1 MTALVFGGRSPIGL
15 ALCRQLAESG
25 STVHLAT
32 RTVDDAIGEAAR
44 SAGVAQL
51 HAVDLSDTDAAVEL
65 TRSLHTTDNSL
76 TQLAFVHRFRGAG
89 DNDLL
94 QYTVEVL
101 TPYAVIKSLADD
113 RDESGMHTPELAVL
127 LTTSPAARVVVGD
140 QGFQYHASKAA
151 ISQLVRYAAAQFAPL
166 GLRVNGLCP
175 GSFVFKDRAAAH
187 YAQHPEIMA
196 HAASVTPAGRMG
208 TVDEIA
214 AVGAFL
220 LGALSS
226 YVFGQVIEVDGGVS
240 LRDPATGPRA

>member
-32 RTVDDAIGEAAR
+32 RVVDDLIVEASRA
-44 SAGVAQL
+44 AGVAQL

-65 TRSLHTTDNSL
+65 SRSLNTTEDPL
-76 TQLAFVHRFRGAG
+76 TQLAFVHRYRGSS

-101 TPYAVIKSLADD
+101 APYAVIRSLADD

-151 ISQLVRYAAAQFAPL
+151 ISQLVRYAGAQFAPV

-175 GSFVFKDRAAAH
+175 GSFVFKERAAAH
-187 YAQHPEIMA
+187 YAQHPEIVDF
-196 HAASVTPAGRMG
+196 AASVTPAGRMG

-220 LGALSS
+220 LSGLAS

-240 LRDPATGPRA
+240 LRDPATPGRS